1 MPDYTYVVYRPI
13 VTRLLSATLARKL
26 TVNAVSF
33 QGNFVWGRR
42 LFEFMASAR
51 PSPGV
56 ARTVMGLRFA
66 SPAGVGP
73 HVDLDGSGLR
83 MWRHLGAG
91 FTVVG
96 PVSSEQR
103 PKGASSTRMM
113 HSLCGILTSVADAAY
128 VDDVIPQLEDGLSRN
143 GPVFVSAT
151 GPDVTAVLAK
161 LGSRADAYIV
171 PNADSREILA
181 DWATVTDRPVLVRLP
196 VDLSPDEALR
206 LGEHALAAGCAGLV
220 LSGARTHLLPGG
232 IEHGPFLRERAA
244 ALTRLLRSHFGK
256 NLAVVAGPG
265 IMTPDD
271 ARAALKNGADLL
283 ALFEGLIFAGP
294 GLPRRIN
301 TAIRASRTPQS
312 VVLPAP
318 PPADVSRGPHRP
330 ALAGL
335 GIVAGL
341 LTLVG
346 LAGLLSSLT
355 APRRW
360 LASEL
365 GAANISAAAVE
376 KADGPLAAFIVHNR
390 VNLAGAMVCLG
401 LLWAWLALSPLREGK
416 PWAWWTLLLSGSA
429 ATAGLL
435 SAHLA
440 TLPQRTDKTAAI
452 VAASILFFVSLI
464 LCFRSLPKEQ
474 RGIGTLAKPGATAWL
489 WSPAGRG
496 RALLALS
503 GLGLVVGGLLI
514 TTVGHSAVLVPQDV
528 KYLGVRAEDLSLV
541 SDQLSA
547 FIAADRLAFGAML
560 LAAGIAVLPTV
571 WCGLRPGARSLA
583 VAVGAA
589 LAAALVPAIGIHPV
603 IGYNDFG
610 HLAPFI
616 AIGLYALAGL
626 ALLWR
631 PLSAAARPDRFPD
644 LWVDPDA
651 APTYR
656 MTPTPRDA
664 LMN

>member
-13 VTRLLSATLARKL
+13 VTRLLSATLARRL

-51 PSPGV
+51 PSPSV

-66 SPAGVGP
+66 SPAGVGQ

-128 VDDVIPQLEDGLSRN
+128 VDDVIPQLEDGLSRS
-143 GPVFVSAT
+143 GPVFVSVT

-181 DWATVTDRPVLVRLP
+181 DWATVTDRPVLVQLP

-206 LGEHALAAGCAGLV
+206 LGEDALAAGCAGLV

-232 IEHGPFLRERAA
+232 REHGPFLRERAA

-271 ARAALKNGADLL
+271 ARAALQNGADLL

-301 TAIRASRTPQS
+301 TNIRVSRKS
-312 VVLPAP
+312 HGLIRPAH
-318 PPADVSRGPHRP
+318 PPAHAVDDVRRS

-335 GIVAGL
+335 GIAAGL
-341 LTLVG
+341 LVLAG
-346 LAGLLSSLT
+346 LAGLMSSLAAT
-355 APRRW
+355 RRW

-376 KADGPLAAFIVHNR
+376 NADGPLAAFIVHNR

-401 LLWAWLALSPLREGK
+401 LLWAWLTLSPLREGK
-416 PWAWWTLLLSGSA
+416 SWAWWALLLSGSA
-429 ATAGLL
+429 ATVGLL

-440 TLPQRTDKTAAI
+440 TLPQRTDKTAVI
-452 VAASILFFVSLI
+452 VTASVLFFVSLAFS
-464 LCFRSLPKEQ
+464 FRDLPNAE
-474 RGIGTLAKPGATAWL
+474 RGIRTLMRPGAAAWL

-496 RALLALS
+496 RVLLALS

-528 KYLGVRAEDLSLV
+528 KYLGVRADELSQV
-541 SDQLSA
+541 SEQLSA

-560 LAAGIAVLPTV
+560 LAAGIALLPIV

-583 VAVGAA
+583 VTVGAA

-616 AIGLYALAGL
+616 AIGLYAFTGL
-626 ALLWR
+626 ALLRR
-631 PLSAAARPDRFPD
+631 PLSAGARPDRFPD

-651 APTYR
+651 ALSSGSMPHSCE
-656 MTPTPRDA
+656 A
-664 LMN
+664 LKF